1 MTRHDERFVRYLEAK
16 EPVDDHALHRPTLA
30 RLSDLL
36 EARAESRPG
45 KPLRVVSVG
54 AGTGAMCRRLL
65 SWGVFDSH
73 DDIKYVMVDK
83 QEGLA
88 DRAAAAFARWAP
100 AAGWE
105 ATPTKNGFRI
115 ERHGR
120 RVDLTYITGDL
131 FDATAVL
138 PQAIDLV
145 IAHAVF
151 DLLPLKRAT
160 ESLVSRLTERG
171 LVYAPITF
179 DGHTSFR
186 PSHQSDERVLDA
198 YHETMQTEDHNGAT
212 TGSDLFSVFP
222 AVGLSLVSAGG
233 SDWTIHPPYDDTD
246 PVFLDQILRFVEQSL
261 TDEGVEATEQ
271 EGERDGT
278 TVSDG
283 GESNDEF
290 QDELQTWLSTRHRQL
305 ERESLTY
312 IAHNVDLLAQLD

>member
-30 RLSDLL
+30 RLNDLL

-73 DDIKYVMVDK
+73 DDIKFVMVDK

-120 RVDLTYITGDL
+120 RVELTYITGDL
-131 FDATAVL
+131 FDATSLL
-138 PQAIDLV
+138 PRALDLV

-160 ESLVSRLTERG
+160 ESLVSRLTDRG

-186 PSHQSDERVLDA
+186 PAHEADDRILDA
-198 YHETMQTEDHNGAT
+198 YHETMRAEDHNGST
-212 TGSDLFSVFP
+212 TGSDLFSAFTS
-222 AVGLSLVSAGG
+222 AGLSLVEAGG
-233 SDWTIHPPYDDTD
+233 SDWVVHPPYDDHA
-246 PVFLDQILRFVEQSL
+246 PAFLDQILHFVEQSL
-261 TDEGVEATEQ
+261 TETGNAGV
-271 EGERDGT
+271 D
-278 TVSDG
+278 
-283 GESNDEF
+283 GESIEDDEF
-290 QDELQTWLSTRHRQL
+290 QTDLDSWLRTRHRQL
-305 ERESLTY
+305 ETESLTY
-312 IAHNVDLLAQLD
+312 IAHNVDVLAQLD